1 MKRVSAGSR
10 RSFASSEMKA
20 QTRYKKYDIELPP
33 RIAELFERIS
43 AREAVRSAISEEEPV
58 RPLVDA

>member
-1 MKRVSAGSR
+1 
-10 RSFASSEMKA
+10 MKA